1 MRKIWNGFM
10 KHIFLYDLLY
20 LGINILLGMILYI
33 FNIRLR
39 MWVYLVI
46 ILIFVFILLMG
57 LLNLFNKSR
66 KIKIILLIVFISLI
80 LLCGP
85 VLFFVLT
92 FTYSPEHVVYLDNKK
107 YVAVVKSFLHADVYY
122 YDYYGPLFM
131 GAKVRVHGDF
141 GKGGFDPIID
151 EEKADKITYTFYD
164 DNGNV
169 EKVLEKKKDKYLVKQ
184 GDEKYEKER
193 EELKEKLEQKEHDT
207 LQPKDAK
214 VLYEYKKDNHIL
226 RFVNVDYVLGQNQ
239 LVGVVESLDN
249 GKTFNWKTK
258 GVIQVSNEA
267 KFIFLDESIG
277 FAINTGKVYLDGSKT
292 AIYVTND
299 GGRTL
304 EESKIIYN
312 TDRKDTLDID
322 GLPYIEDG
330 KLKIKCLEYVNKY
343 EDKEL
348 IFVSKNKGKMWEL
361 EK

>member
-1 MRKIWNGFM
+1 
-10 KHIFLYDLLY
+10 
-20 LGINILLGMILYI
+20 
-33 FNIRLR
+33 
-39 MWVYLVI
+39 
-46 ILIFVFILLMG
+46 
-57 LLNLFNKSR
+57 
-66 KIKIILLIVFISLI
+66 
-80 LLCGP
+80 
-85 VLFFVLT
+85 
-92 FTYSPEHVVYLDNKK
+92 
-107 YVAVVKSFLHADVYY
+107 
-122 YDYYGPLFM
+122 M
-131 GAKVRVHGDF
+131 GAKVKVHGDF

-184 GDEKYEKER
+184 EDEKDEKER
-193 EELKEKLEQKEHDT
+193 EKLKKEET
-207 LQPKDAK
+207 LLPQDAK

-226 RFVNVDYVLGQNQ
+226 RFVNVDYVMEQNQ
-239 LVGVVESLDN
+239 LVSVVESLDN

-292 AIYVTND
+292 AIYVTNG

-304 EESKIIYN
+304 DETNIIYN

-322 GLPYIEDG
+322 GLPYIEDD
-330 KLKIKCLEYVNKY
+330 KIKIKCLEYVNKY

-348 IFVSKNKGKMWEL
+348 IFVSKDKGKTWKL